1 MAATAALPLG
11 VVAFNVIW
19 LLHYGPVLTARYLK
33 GSPVSYLAAGTALLG
48 SGVVYWSTLFQLQ
61 GFLPAGVALFSIGW
75 ISWLSDIR
83 SRMLPNAITALM
95 ASETLVALL
104 IATAGGSTGFGVWL
118 AGVLGAMAWTGAI
131 GLGWRLKQMG
141 MGDLKLAPVVGFI
154 LGTMSLTTAMFGL
167 FLAFIA
173 AGIQGT
179 VAKTYMRKVRRI
191 PFGPSMLGASMVA
204 WILASLGTPSQ
215 WALGT

>member
-1 MAATAALPLG
+1 MAAPPLT
-11 VVAFNVIW
+11 ND
-19 LLHYGPVLTARYLK
+19 LHDE
-33 GSPVSYLAAGTALLG
+33 GSPQTLGRLLPPGAHTPG
-48 SGVVYWSTLFQLQ
+48 SPQHST
-61 GFLPAGVALFSIGW
+61 AGVGCAP
-75 ISWLSDIR
+75 ISDR
-83 SRMLPNAITALM
+83 
-95 ASETLVALL
+95 
-104 IATAGGSTGFGVWL
+104 
-118 AGVLGAMAWTGAI
+118 
-131 GLGWRLKQMG
+131 LGWRLKQMG